1 MQLPS
6 THFVALT
13 KIAGNLEAAINYHLE
28 NEDVQLIEDDLSN
41 DADGA
46 EIATAEVEYVEE
58 DGVRAPIPAKREQLL
73 MPEDDNF
80 RVTTAN
86 RKRRPML
93 TVCPLRNFAREAELQ
108 EQQLLGIVPDENAA
122 TASSSSGPRI
132 SSRSIRMAHKARN
145 EKRKRLE
152 DLFRPPIDLLF
163 GGTFQAARDFAT
175 QKNRWLVVNLQ
186 DQKEFKSQVLNRD
199 IWSDMELKRVVLKH
213 FVLWQVS
220 VDNPEG
226 LRFKTFYHCHD
237 IPYVC
242 IIDPRTGEE
251 KHACTEKETASVFR
265 NELVDYLVKNSY
277 SLDPSVE
284 DESSSNSCHPEPST
298 SSSSSTAS
306 SYSSASRKRRNSTGP
321 TSSTSSKKHHT
332 SEMTEED
339 QLALAIKNSLQETQT
354 AKGQA
359 IVGDSSD
366 EELVEFSDNSN
377 SCFDATNHFSKA
389 KITEKHEIFLG
400 NKDDPIT
407 KLQFRLPLEENNRIQ
422 LEWPCSTKLAAI
434 KAYIIEHYPD
444 LVKGPY
450 KIITAF
456 PRKDILD
463 LDQNITL
470 KDANLHPNSLL
481 HLHLDD

>member
-1 MQLPS
+1 MFEIL
-6 THFVALT
+6 
-13 KIAGNLEAAINYHLE
+13 GNLEAAINYHLE
-28 NEDVQLIEDDLSN
+28 NEDVQLIDDDLSN
-41 DADGA
+41 DAA
-46 EIATAEVEYVEE
+46 ASQIATTADVEYVEE
-58 DGVRAPIPAKREQLL
+58 DGVRAPIPSRREQLL
-73 MPEDDNF
+73 LPEDDNF
-80 RVTTAN
+80 RMSAAANN
-86 RKRRPML
+86 RKRRPVL

-108 EQQLLGIVPDENAA
+108 EQQLLGIVPDESAA
-122 TASSSSGPRI
+122 TASGSSGPRI

-163 GGTFQAARDFAT
+163 GGTFQAARDYAT
-175 QKNRWLVVNLQ
+175 EKNRWLVVNLQ

-199 IWSDMELKRVVLKH
+199 IWSDLELKTVVKKN
-213 FVLWQVS
+213 FILWQVS

-237 IPYVC
+237 VPYIC

-251 KHACTEKETASVFR
+251 KHVCNDYETATVFR
-265 NELVDYLVKNSY
+265 NELIGYLVKNSY
-277 SLDPSVE
+277 HLDASIE
-284 DESSSNSCHPEPST
+284 DETSSNSCHPEPST

-306 SYSSASRKRRNSTGP
+306 SYSSASRKRPNFTGP
-321 TSSTSSKKHHT
+321 STSSPKKPHT
-332 SEMTEED
+332 SEMSEED
-339 QLALAIKNSLQETQT
+339 QLALAIKNSLQETK
-354 AKGQA
+354 AGA
-359 IVGDSSD
+359 ADSSD

-377 SCFDATNHFSKA
+377 SCFEATNHFSKA

-407 KLQFRLPLEENNRIQ
+407 KLQFRLPLENNDRIQ

-434 KAYIIEHYPD
+434 KSYISEHYPD
-444 LVKGPY
+444 LTKGPY

-463 LDQNITL
+463 MDQNLTL

-481 HLHLDD
+481 HVHLDE

>member
-1 MQLPS
+1 M
-6 THFVALT
+6 
-13 KIAGNLEAAINYHLE
+13 EAAINYHLE
-28 NEDVQLIEDDLSN
+28 NEDVQLVEDETSN
-41 DADGA
+41 DGA
-46 EIATAEVEYVEE
+46 QNVATADVEYVDE
-58 DGVRAPIPAKREQLL
+58 DGVRAPIPARREQLL
-73 MPEDDNF
+73 LPEDDNF
-80 RVTTAN
+80 RVATAN

-122 TASSSSGPRI
+122 TASSSSGPRV
-132 SSRSIRMAHKARN
+132 SSRSVRMAQKARN

-163 GGTFQAARDFAT
+163 GGTFQAARDHAT
-175 QKNRWLVVNLQ
+175 DKNRWLVVNLQ

-199 IWSDMELKRVVLKH
+199 IWSDLELKQVVKKH
-213 FVLWQVS
+213 FILWQVS

-237 IPYVC
+237 IPYIC

-251 KHACTEKETASVFR
+251 KHICTEKDTAAAFR

-277 SLDPSVE
+277 LLDPSVE

-321 TSSTSSKKHHT
+321 SSSTSSKKHHT
-332 SEMTEED
+332 SEMSEED

-354 AKGQA
+354 RKG
-359 IVGDSSD
+359 GPNLDSSD
-366 EELVEFSDNSN
+366 DELVEFSDNSN

-389 KITEKHEIFLG
+389 KITEKYEIFLG

-407 KLQFRLPLEENNRIQ
+407 KLQFRLPLETNDRVQ

-434 KAYIIEHYPD
+434 KAYIVENYPD

-456 PRKDILD
+456 PRKDILEM
-463 LDQNITL
+463 DQNITL

>member
-1 MQLPS
+1 M
-6 THFVALT
+6 
-13 KIAGNLEAAINYHLE
+13 EAAINYHLE
-28 NEDVQLIEDDLSN
+28 NDDVQLIEDDISN
-41 DADGA
+41 DGA
-46 EIATAEVEYVEE
+46 QNVATADVECV
-58 DGVRAPIPAKREQLL
+58 DDGGVRAPIPSKREQLL
-73 MPEDDNF
+73 LPEDDNF
-80 RVTTAN
+80 RVTNAN

-122 TASSSSGPRI
+122 TASSSSASGPRI
-132 SSRSIRMAHKARN
+132 SSRSIRMAQKARN
-145 EKRKRLE
+145 DKRKRLE
-152 DLFRPPIDLLF
+152 DLFRPPIELLF
-163 GGTFQAARDFAT
+163 GGTFNAARDHAT
-175 QKNRWLVVNLQ
+175 DKNRWLVVNLQ

-199 IWSDMELKRVVLKH
+199 IWSDLELKKVIKKH
-213 FVLWQVS
+213 FILWQVS

-237 IPYVC
+237 VPYVC

-251 KHACTEKETASVFR
+251 KHVCSEKETATAFR
-265 NELVDYLVKNSY
+265 NELVEYLVKNSNF
-277 SLDPSVE
+277 LDASIE
-284 DESSSNSCHPEPST
+284 EESSSNSCHPEPST

-321 TSSTSSKKHHT
+321 SSSTSSKKHHT
-332 SEMTEED
+332 SEMSEED
-339 QLALAIKNSLQETQT
+339 QMALAIKNSLQETQT
-354 AKGQA
+354 AKGHA
-359 IVGDSSD
+359 LDSSD

-400 NKDDPIT
+400 NKEDPIT
-407 KLQFRLPLEENNRIQ
+407 KLQFRLPLEKDDRIQ

-434 KAYIIEHYPD
+434 KAYIVENYPD

-456 PRKDILD
+456 PRKDILEM
-463 LDQNITL
+463 DQNITL

>member
-1 MQLPS
+1 MIP
-6 THFVALT
+6 
-13 KIAGNLEAAINYHLE
+13 GNLEAAINYHLE
-28 NEDVQLIEDDLSN
+28 NEDVELIDDDLSN
-41 DADGA
+41 DGGA
-46 EIATAEVEYVEE
+46 SVATAADVECVDE

-73 MPEDDNF
+73 LPEDDNF

-108 EQQLLGIVPDENAA
+108 EQQLLGIIPDENAA
-122 TASSSSGPRI
+122 TASSSTGPRI

-163 GGTFQAARDFAT
+163 GGTFNAARDYST
-175 QKNRWLVVNLQ
+175 EKNRWLVVNLQ
-186 DQKEFKSQVLNRD
+186 DQKEFKSQVINRD
-199 IWSDMELKRVVLKH
+199 IWADLELKRIVKKH

-237 IPYVC
+237 VPYVC

-251 KHACTEKETASVFR
+251 KHVCSEKETATAFR
-265 NELVDYLVKNSY
+265 TELVDYLVKNSY

-298 SSSSSTAS
+298 SSSSSAS
-306 SYSSASRKRRNSTGP
+306 SYSSASRKRPNSTGP
-321 TSSTSSKKHHT
+321 SSSTSSKKHHT
-332 SEMTEED
+332 SEMSEED
-339 QLALAIKNSLQETQT
+339 QLALAIKNSLHETQT
-354 AKGQA
+354 AKGKVIA
-359 IVGDSSD
+359 ADSSD

-407 KLQFRLPLEENNRIQ
+407 KLQFRLPLEKDDRIQ
-422 LEWPCSTKLAAI
+422 LDWPCSTKLAAI
-434 KAYIIEHYPD
+434 KAYIVEKYPD

-456 PRKDILD
+456 PRKDILEM
-463 LDQNITL
+463 DQNITL